1 MFNIYDHILN
11 AYEIMDEI
19 KPLTYNN
26 PTQPNPTQPNPNKI
40 LINSV
45 KAAYDI

>member
-26 PTQPNPTQPNPNKI
+26 PTQPNPNKI